1 MNQQIEYLAQRRDG
15 SVAIK
20 FHQTRVEFDRI
31 GIFFQLKA
39 ILGNIF
45 HLCIAPALLFFVPR
59 TNVHLEAKKIKVIPL
74 LLLSTHH

>member
-20 FHQTRVEFDRI
+20 FHQIRVEFDRI
-31 GIFFQLKA
+31 GISFQLKA

-45 HLCIAPALLFFVPR
+45 HLCIAPVLLFFVPR